1 MSYQAIS
8 VSNGCSGQ
16 LREIRL
22 DTPPANILTA
32 AMMAEISREL
42 ENAAAEANLKLLV
55 ISGGGQHFCY
65 GASVQEHSPDTVGA
79 MLPAFHRLIE
89 QIMDHPLPT
98 LAKVR
103 GQCLGGGF
111 ELALACSFLFAET
124 GSKFAVPEIQLGVFP
139 PVAAALLP
147 PTAAAQMILSGAP
160 VSPVELQRAGLLTA
174 IADPGELDADVT
186 QYIES
191 QILPRSASS
200 LRIAHRALRLVQ
212 LKRFRSV
219 IGELEALYLEDL
231 MATHDAVEGIA
242 SFLERRQPQWSN
254 N

>member
-1 MSYQAIS
+1 MSYQTIS
-8 VSNGCSGQ
+8 VSSSCSGQ

-32 AMMAEISREL
+32 AMMAEISSEL
-42 ENAAAEANLKLLV
+42 ESSAAEAELKLLV
-55 ISGGGQHFCY
+55 ISGGGQHFSY
-65 GASVQEHSPDTVGA
+65 GASVEEHSPDNVGA

-89 QIMDHPLPT
+89 QIIDHPLPT

-111 ELALACSFLFAET
+111 ELALACSFLFADSA
-124 GSKFAVPEIQLGVFP
+124 SKFAVPEIHLGVFP

-160 VSPVELQRAGLLTA
+160 AAPGELQQAGLLTA
-174 IADPGELDADVT
+174 IAEPGELDADVAR
-186 QYIES
+186 YIEA

-219 IGELEALYLEDL
+219 IGELEDLYLKDL
-231 MATHDAVEGIA
+231 MATHDAVEGIS

>member
-1 MSYQAIS
+1 MSYRTIS
-8 VSNGCSGQ
+8 VNDSCSGQ

-32 AMMAEISREL
+32 AMMAEISNAL
-42 ENAAAEANLKLLV
+42 ENAAAAAQLKLLL
-55 ISGGGQHFCY
+55 INGAGQHFCY
-65 GASVQEHSPDTVGA
+65 GASVQEHSADNVGA

-111 ELALACSFLFAET
+111 ELALACSLLFADPAA
-124 GSKFAVPEIQLGVFP
+124 KFAVPEIQLGVFP

-147 PTAAAQMILSGAP
+147 PTAAAKMILSGSP
-160 VSPVELQRAGLLTA
+160 VSALELQQAGLLTA
-174 IADPGELDADVT
+174 IADPGELDPEVAR
-186 QYIES
+186 YIEE

-200 LRIAHRALRLVQ
+200 LRIAHRALRLTQ
-212 LKRFRSV
+212 LKHFRSV
-219 IGELEALYLEDL
+219 IGELEDLYLNDL
-231 MATHDAVEGIA
+231 MATHDAVEGIS

-254 N
+254 T